1 MTERKKQLA
10 VKGTV
15 VRSFKRG
22 DEAQIVDLLNLCFGK
37 WGTVKQWHKSY
48 LQHPNFEKDDV
59 FIIEKNGAIIGYESL
74 QFRDL
79 VTQQDHKLR
88 TVSLRDAAIHPD
100 YRRRGLHA
108 GLLEMMLQAAKS
120 KGAGLVFSWYL
131 RGSSL
136 HVHSK
141 DIGFVEVK
149 QPSAYMKVI
158 KPEKVLRSGLLDLLH
173 KNQALSKALL
183 DLDSDVFFCLGK
195 STFSI
200 GELLDKADEKP
211 TKDQRKIEISFD
223 QDSLVM
229 LAKFR
234 NMNKRQRLR
243 CLISLFLL
251 RRVKIRFSSF
261 KALFNLVQKGLAL
274 VGSI

>member
-1 MTERKKQLA
+1 MIEQKKQLA
-10 VKGTV
+10 VKDTV
-15 VRSFKRG
+15 VRSFRHG
-22 DEAQIVDLLNLCFGK
+22 DEAQIVDLLNLCFGA
-37 WGTVKQWHKSY
+37 WGSVKQWHKSY

-59 FIIEKNGAIIGYESL
+59 FIVEKNGAIMGYESL

-79 VTQQDHKLR
+79 VIQEDHKLR

-136 HVHSK
+136 HAHSK

-149 QPSAYMKVI
+149 QPSAYMKII

-173 KNQALSKALL
+173 KNQALSKALQ
-183 DLDSDVFFCLGK
+183 DLDSDLFFCLGE
-195 STFSI
+195 STSSI
-200 GELLDKADEKP
+200 GELLDKVDEKP
-211 TKDQRKIEISFD
+211 AKPRKIEISFD
-223 QDSLVM
+223 ENSLVM

-261 KALFNLVQKGLAL
+261 KALLNLVQKGLAL